1 VTVTNLVR
9 IVTVT
14 NFLLGFGSTLLPDA
28 VAADALDATE
38 TSLAAAVDR
47 RSGEA
52 LELLQQ
58 AIDINSDTMN
68 FDGVR
73 RVGELFSTEFD
84 ELEFETTWEAGEAY
98 GRAGHLIAVRK
109 RGGLRVLLIGHLD
122 TVFAKDSPFQRY
134 ERVDEYSARGPGITD
149 MKGGNVVMLE
159 ALRALDDAGLLDE
172 LSVTVV
178 LTGDEESSGEP
189 LALARKSLI
198 DAATW
203 ADVAIGF
210 EDGDGNPET
219 AVVARRGSLDW
230 ELTVTGKAAH
240 SSQIFQP
247 DYGYG
252 AIYEAARILN
262 AFRERLSRQELL
274 TVNPGMVAG
283 GDAVSYDPAAGASA
297 TGKYN
302 IVAQTL
308 RAGGDLRT
316 ISPEQLESAREEMEA
331 IVAGH
336 LPHTDARIAFGEG
349 YPPMA
354 KSDGNL
360 ALLAMFD
367 EASRD
372 LGFGPVRAVDPRDAG
387 AADISFAAAQVQMA
401 IDGVGMMGSGGHTV
415 DELADLRTLPMNA
428 KRVAVLL
435 YRLTRDSPVQ

>member
-1 VTVTNLVR
+1 
-9 IVTVT
+9 
-14 NFLLGFGSTLLPDA
+14 
-28 VAADALDATE
+28 
-38 TSLAAAVDR
+38 
-47 RSGEA
+47 
-52 LELLQQ
+52 
-58 AIDINSDTMN
+58 
-68 FDGVR
+68 
-73 RVGELFSTEFD
+73 
-84 ELEFETTWEAGEAY
+84 
-98 GRAGHLIAVRK
+98 
-109 RGGLRVLLIGHLD
+109 
-122 TVFAKDSPFQRY
+122 
-134 ERVDEYSARGPGITD
+134 
-149 MKGGNVVMLE
+149 
-159 ALRALDDAGLLDE
+159 
-172 LSVTVV
+172 
-178 LTGDEESSGEP
+178 
-189 LALARKSLI
+189 
-198 DAATW
+198 
-203 ADVAIGF
+203 
-210 EDGDGNPET
+210 
-219 AVVARRGSLDW
+219 
-230 ELTVTGKAAH
+230 
-240 SSQIFQP
+240 
-247 DYGYG
+247 
-252 AIYEAARILN
+252 
-262 AFRERLSRQELL
+262 
-274 TVNPGMVAG
+274 MVAG